1 MSGISFNVENDNP
14 PLARVA
20 GEVEMQAPLRSRQV
34 KQKMKPLSKAK
45 PN

>member
-1 MSGISFNVENDNP
+1 MSSKSFKDAYKWNQLVF
-14 PLARVA
+14 VA
-20 GEVEMQAPLRSRQV
+20 GEVEIQAPLRSRQV